1 MNIYK
6 ILIVCFLFTFFS
18 CDDFLNQEPD
28 QQISINE
35 QLSTTNGVLEALV
48 GIYRDIEAIQSDVR
62 LLYADVQGGNLTFT
76 PGVSNKIISVPT
88 VIENSYSF
96 NDFEQES
103 DYENYY
109 AAFYEIINQ
118 ANVILDRFD
127 TYTFLSVD
135 EKTQLQA
142 ELLVCRAFAHYQIS
156 LLYAQNYN
164 FTSVASHLGIVYNT
178 QPLEIGVDFPA
189 RKTMKE
195 TYKLL
200 QSDLD
205 TALSLFTNTSF
216 FSVPNYALFN
226 KITTKAL
233 YARIALQMNDWEK
246 AFNLS
251 DEVIRTSGITLTSKE
266 NYVSEWEKEEVPISE
281 VILEFS
287 SPRDSDGSV
296 SSSVSE
302 YFKYESNINYGKF
315 VASEDL
321 LDLYENNDLR
331 FNLFITE
338 NLTTNITGLEMSLP
352 YYFTKKFQDDAGTMC
367 IRLSEIY
374 LIRAESN
381 ARINKESDALVD
393 LNTIRERANLTA
405 LTNTI
410 NILEE
415 IFLERRRELAFE
427 SHLFF
432 DIARYKK
439 KLVRNKGCLA
449 SVCNLNYPSSFFI
462 LPIPDS
468 SIDLNENI
476 QQNEGY

>member
-1 MNIYK
+1 MKIYK
-6 ILIVCFLFTFFS
+6 IITVCFLLTLFS

-35 QLSTTNGVLEALV
+35 QLSTKNGILESLI
-48 GIYRDIEAIQSDVR
+48 GIYRDIEAIQSDVK

-76 PGVSNKIISVPT
+76 PTVSNKIISVPT

-96 NDFEQES
+96 NDFEQAS

-109 AAFYEIINQ
+109 AAFYKIINQ

-135 EKTQLQA
+135 EKNHLEA
-142 ELLVCRAFAHYQIS
+142 ELLVCRAFSHYQIS

-164 FTSVASHLGIVYNT
+164 FSTDASHLGIVYNI
-178 QPLEIGVDFPA
+178 QPLEIGVDFPS
-189 RKTMKE
+189 RKTMFE
-195 TYKLL
+195 TYELL
-200 QSDLD
+200 QNDLD

-226 KITTKAL
+226 NITTKAL

-246 AFNLS
+246 AFNFS
-251 DEVIRTSGITLTSKE
+251 DEIIKTSGITLTSKE
-266 NYVSEWEKEEVPISE
+266 NYILEWEKEEVPISE
-281 VILEFS
+281 IILEFS
-287 SPRDSDGSV
+287 SPRSSDGSV

-302 YFKYESNINYGKF
+302 YFKYESNTNYGKY
-315 VASEDL
+315 VTSEDL
-321 LDLYENNDLR
+321 LDLYEIADIRL
-331 FNLFITE
+331 NLFLTE
-338 NLTTNITGLEMSLP
+338 NLTTNITGVEVPLP
-352 YYFTKKFQDDAGTMC
+352 YYFTKKFQDDAGTTC
-367 IRLSEIY
+367 IRLSEMY
-374 LIRAESN
+374 LIRAEAN
-381 ARINKESDALVD
+381 ANVNNESDALID
-393 LNTIRERANLTA
+393 LNTIRKRANLTE
-405 LTNTI
+405 LTSTNT
-410 NILEE
+410 ILEE

-439 KLVRNKGCLA
+439 KVVRNKGCLA
-449 SVCNLNYPSSFFI
+449 SVCDLDYPSNFFV